1 MFLRYLLFRYR
12 RIIAPTLLIGMILSP
27 VTIPAGTSDE
37 VIATGQAPVENPNH
51 KQMALRAAFKAAVEQ
66 VIGVQVKSETLV
78 RDAQLINDKILAR
91 SEGFVKKWKSLREWT
106 ESGLFTIE
114 ISAQIHQGELN
125 KTLFLNGIDV
135 ESVYDWIGRPRVL
148 VAVSEET
155 DGRESATTFAQTEIE
170 GLFQAKNISVVHAP
184 QLKAINTRDV
194 KLAFDRPDA
203 ALALGNRL
211 GAEIVIVG
219 KSVSSHS
226 RDLDI
231 AGYKQIFYSTVL
243 EVKAYRSS
251 NAELL
256 MSAYYAERPG
266 EETDTS
272 ALSKNDAAFRSIRSL
287 VRANSQDV
295 VYRVVKKWFE
305 GISRGSNIQIVIAG
319 VKGSELSAFEKYIAS
334 LPDVVSVHRRSYN
347 RGTGELDVEFTGQQ
361 SDLVSAVEGK
371 ATLSLSLVSD
381 EPHRITFEK
390 EKK

>member
-1 MFLRYLLFRYR
+1 MFSGYMLFRYR
-12 RIIAPTLLIGMILSP
+12 GIIAPLLLIGMILSP
-27 VTIPAGTSDE
+27 VAITAGAGDE
-37 VIATGQAPVENPNH
+37 VTATGQAPVESPNH
-51 KQMALRAAFKAAVEQ
+51 KQIALRAAFKAAVEQ
-66 VIGVQVKSETLV
+66 AIGVQVKSETLV
-78 RDAQLINDKILAR
+78 RDAQLISDKILAR

-106 ESGLFTIE
+106 EAGLFSIE
-114 ISAQIHQGELN
+114 ISAQVHQGELN
-125 KTLFLNGIDV
+125 KSLFLNGIDV

-148 VAVSEET
+148 VAVSEQI
-155 DGRESATTFAQTEIE
+155 DGRDSATTYAQTEIE

-231 AGYKQIFYSTVL
+231 AGFKQIFYSTVL

-287 VRANSQDV
+287 VQANSQDV
-295 VYRVVKKWFE
+295 VYRVAKKWFE
-305 GISRGSNIQIVIAG
+305 GISRGSNIQIVVAG
-319 VKGSELSAFEKYIAS
+319 VKGSELSTLEKYISS

-361 SDLVSAVEGK
+361 SDLVSAIEGK

-381 EPHRITFEK
+381 EPHRITFER

>member
-1 MFLRYLLFRYR
+1 MFLRYILFRYR

-27 VTIPAGTSDE
+27 VTILAGTSDE
-37 VIATGQAPVENPNH
+37 VTVTGQAPVESPNH
-51 KQMALRAAFKAAVEQ
+51 KQTALRAAFKAAVEQ

-106 ESGLFTIE
+106 ESGLFSIE
-114 ISAQIHQGELN
+114 ISAQVHQGELN
-125 KTLFLNGIDV
+125 KSLFLNGIDV

-148 VAVSEET
+148 VAVSEEI
-155 DGRESATTFAQTEIE
+155 DGRESATTFAQTELE

-184 QLKAINTRDV
+184 QLKAINARDV

-305 GISRGSNIQIVIAG
+305 GISRGSNIQIVVAG

-334 LPDVVSVHRRSYN
+334 LPDVVNVHRRSYN